1 MVNDK
6 KPSSKHRV
14 DILES
19 RPIRLTE
26 NYFDSEDGRKVPMVV
41 KDAWKKLRGEILSL
55 RREVSEDEEKL
66 KYTVGTKKKTQSG
79 GDGHHPAVTGLSIG
93 GAKEVVDYFLDIAA
107 YGDKVAQGFLDLP
120 FIDGGITAIIATCAA
135 FFARGSRNK

>member
-1 MVNDK
+1 
-6 KPSSKHRV
+6 
-14 DILES
+14 
-19 RPIRLTE
+19 
-26 NYFDSEDGRKVPMVV
+26 MVV

-93 GAKEVVDYFLDIAA
+93 GAKEVVYYFLDIAA

-135 FFARGSRNK
+135 FFARGSRSK

>member
-1 MVNDK
+1 
-6 KPSSKHRV
+6 
-14 DILES
+14 
-19 RPIRLTE
+19 
-26 NYFDSEDGRKVPMVV
+26 MVV

-135 FFARGSRNK
+135 FFARGSRSK

>member
-1 MVNDK
+1 MVNNK
-6 KPSSKHRV
+6 KPSSTHRV

-26 NYFDSEDGRKVPMVV
+26 DYFDSEDGRKVPMVV

-93 GAKEVVDYFLDIAA
+93 GAKEVVDYLLDIGAH
-107 YGDKVAQGFLDLP
+107 GDKIAQGFLDLP

-135 FFARGSRNK
+135 FFAKGSRKK